1 MILRPAPL
9 AGAFIVE
16 IEPVADER
24 GFFARTWCRREFAAA
39 GIDLDIVQ
47 SSLSQSRLAGTLRG
61 LHFQW
66 PPSREAKLIR
76 CQRGRIHD
84 VLVDLRP
91 ASRTYRESFALTLDA
106 ERHNA
111 LFCPS
116 GVAHGFQTLT
126 PDSEVLYLMT
136 DYYRPELY
144 AGVRYDDPAFAVAW
158 PLAVSA
164 IHERDRSYPDFD
176 PAAHAQRF
184 AAAQADS
191 NANSAA
197 NG

>member
-9 AGAFIVE
+9 AGAFVVE
-16 IEPVADER
+16 IEPIADDR

-47 SSLSQSRLAGTLRG
+47 SSLSQTRSAGTLRG

-91 ASRTYRESFALTLDA
+91 TSRTFLESFALTLDA

-126 PDSEVLYLMT
+126 PDSEVVYLMT

-144 AGVRYDDPAFAVAW
+144 GGVRYDDRAFAIDW
-158 PLAVSA
+158 PLPVSA

-176 PAAHAQRF
+176 RAAHAQRF
-184 AAAQADS
+184 AAAQAGT
-191 NANSAA
+191 AA

>member
-1 MILRPAPL
+1 LILLPTPL
-9 AGAFIVE
+9 AGAFVVE
-16 IEPVADER
+16 IEPIADER

-39 GIDLDIVQ
+39 GIYIDIVQ
-47 SSLSQSRLAGTLRG
+47 SSLSQSRVAGTLRG
-61 LHFQW
+61 MHFQW

-91 ASRTYRESFALTLDA
+91 DSSTFLATFALTLDA

-111 LFCPS
+111 LFCPH

-126 PDSEVLYLMT
+126 PNTEVLYMMT
-136 DYYRPELY
+136 DYYGPELSG
-144 AGVRYDDPAFAVAW
+144 GVRHDDPAFAIDW
-158 PLAVSA
+158 PIPVSV

-176 PAAHAQRF
+176 RAAHAQRF
-184 AAAQADS
+184 RAAQTGLVG
-191 NANSAA
+191 

>member
-9 AGAFIVE
+9 VGAFIVE
-16 IEPVADER
+16 IEPVADDR

-47 SSLSQSRLAGTLRG
+47 SSLSQTRLAGTLRG
-61 LHFQW
+61 MHFQW
-66 PPSREAKLIR
+66 LPSSEAKLIR

-84 VLVDLRP
+84 VLLDLRP
-91 ASRTYRESFALTLDA
+91 TSPTYLESFALTLDA

-111 LFCPS
+111 LFCPH

-126 PDSEVLYLMT
+126 PDSEVLYMMT

-144 AGVRYDDPAFAVAW
+144 AGVRYDDPAFGLAW
-158 PLAVSA
+158 PLAVRA
-164 IHERDRSYPDFD
+164 IHDRDRSYPDFD
-176 PAAHAQRF
+176 RTAHEQRF
-184 AAAQADS
+184 AAAQAGT
-191 NANSAA
+191 AA
-197 NG
+197 ND